1 MVILDLTRIL
11 NKKINFNIR
20 LIDTKESIIKRLV
33 YGLRNIYP
41 LLPKYIDIV
50 DFDFDSLE
58 LEVVDLFSIVKEKYN
73 DLDSFTRFYKDTK
86 DWNID
91 PNELFKIWVISNI
104 KEITGIDDQ
113 FRIILLRYI
122 NDNVLKLDDKEFSA
136 LINDIPN
143 FQQELNDNIKKLMEK
158 VKPDFDFSS
167 SFERLDSMK

>member
-58 LEVVDLFSIVKEKYN
+58 LVVDLFSIVKEKYN

-104 KEITGIDDQ
+104 K
-113 FRIILLRYI
+113 
-122 NDNVLKLDDKEFSA
+122 K
-136 LINDIPN
+136 
-143 FQQELNDNIKKLMEK
+143 
-158 VKPDFDFSS
+158 
-167 SFERLDSMK
+167 